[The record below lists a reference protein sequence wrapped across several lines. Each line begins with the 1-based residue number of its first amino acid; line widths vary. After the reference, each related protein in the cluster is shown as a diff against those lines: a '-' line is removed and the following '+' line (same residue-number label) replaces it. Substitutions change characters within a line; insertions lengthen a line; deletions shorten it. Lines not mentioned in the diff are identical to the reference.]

1 MSKLTPES
9 ALMPPKESSMP
20 STASSMSRS
29 GRSGSR
35 LSMPAPRSAR
45 LAQGCRGGGVLS
57 PGEDR
62 GIGDRDGG
70 AEPAGAAVLELDLG
84 LDLAGAGVA
93 VERLDEGR
101 VFLGD
106 EAPPD
111 LAGAG
116 QLAVIGVELLAQDE
130 EAADLRAGQHR
141 VAREL
146 AIDRLDMAADEVVNL
161 GLGRELAIARIGE
174 ALPLGPVADGAEID
188 VDEDSGIV
196 AAMAEGHRL
205 ADRGEEL
212 ELVLEIFGRE
222 ERAVGEAADILGA
235 VDDLELAA
243 LVEIAGIAG
252 MDPAVRRLRLA
263 RRLGV
268 LVVLLEHAGAAE
280 HHLARLAHLELDA
293 GDRPPHGIGPHLA
306 VRLDGDEDRGLG
318 RAVELFD
325 VDAERAVEHEGV
337 RPDRL
342 ACVIGEADAAHPEG
356 VLERPVDEELAEPIA
371 QLLAEAHGLAVEEAG
386 ADAPRQRDEGVIE
399 PALGGARILHA
410 DRHRRE
416 DALPDAR
423 GRKEIGGGDLAQILH
438 HRRRGFRAAHAEAGA
453 IGLADREHVVADP
466 GHG

>member
-146 AIDRLDMAADEVVNL
+146 AI
-161 GLGRELAIARIGE
+161 ARIGE

-243 LVEIAGIAG
+243 LV
-252 MDPAVRRLRLA
+252 
-263 RRLGV
+263 
-268 LVVLLEHAGAAE
+268 
-280 HHLARLAHLELDA
+280 
-293 GDRPPHGIGPHLA
+293 
-306 VRLDGDEDRGLG
+306 
-318 RAVELFD
+318 
-325 VDAERAVEHEGV
+325 
-337 RPDRL
+337 
-342 ACVIGEADAAHPEG
+342 
-356 VLERPVDEELAEPIA
+356 
-371 QLLAEAHGLAVEEAG
+371 
-386 ADAPRQRDEGVIE
+386 
-399 PALGGARILHA
+399 
-410 DRHRRE
+410 
-416 DALPDAR
+416 
-423 GRKEIGGGDLAQILH
+423 
-438 HRRRGFRAAHAEAGA
+438 
-453 IGLADREHVVADP
+453 
-466 GHG
+466 